1 MSRLT
6 APTAS
11 AAPVSNVAELVAS
24 PGWVKAHGAPRIAW
38 SDAPRRPPEAPHV
51 PRREQMSALHA
62 ALTLVLGLIA
72 VALIAITTFLWPVV
86 QHWLVRP

>member
-11 AAPVSNVAELVAS
+11 AAPVSNVVELVAS

-38 SDAPRRPPEAPHV
+38 SDAPRRPHEAPHV
-51 PRREQMSALHA
+51 PRREQMSPMHTAF
-62 ALTLVLGLIA
+62 TLLLGLVA
-72 VALIAITTFLWPVV
+72 VALVAATTFLWPVV